1 VARNL
6 GPVCRLC
13 RREGLKLF
21 LKGERC
27 YSDKCA
33 IERRNYPPGAH
44 GQARTRFSE
53 FAIRLREKQK
63 VKRIYG
69 LLEAQFS
76 AYFDAAERRDGI
88 TGENLLVLLERRL
101 DTVVYR
107 LGFASSLA
115 QARQVVRHGHIQVN
129 AKKVTIPSTMVQV
142 NDVISVGEGSRQKKV
157 IVEAIEMAQRRG
169 VPPWMALE
177 RDQFRGSLRSLPQRA
192 ELTMPI
198 SEKLIVEHYSR

>member
-1 VARNL
+1 M
-6 GPVCRLC
+6 C

-27 YSDKCA
+27 YTDKCA

-69 LLEAQFS
+69 LLEKQFS
-76 AYFDAAERRDGI
+76 QYFEVAERMPGI

-101 DTVVYR
+101 DNVVYR
-107 LGFASSLA
+107 LGFSSSLA
-115 QARQVVRHGHIQVN
+115 QARQLVLHGHFEVN
-129 AKKVTIPSTMVQV
+129 GKVVTIPSYLLEVGQV
-142 NDVISVGEGSRQKKV
+142 VSINEKSRQKKV
-157 IVEAIEMAQRRG
+157 IVEAIELAQRRG
-169 VPPWMALE
+169 VPSWMSLE
-177 RDQFRGSLRSLPQRA
+177 REQFRGSLRSLPARA
-192 ELTMPI
+192 DLTMPI

>member
-1 VARNL
+1 M
-6 GPVCRLC
+6 C

-27 YSDKCA
+27 YTDKCA

-69 LLEAQFS
+69 MLEKQFAQ
-76 AYFDAAERRDGI
+76 YFEMAERMPGI

-101 DTVVYR
+101 DNAVYR
-107 LGFASSLA
+107 LGFSSSLA
-115 QARQVVRHGHIQVN
+115 QARQLVLHGHFEVN
-129 AKKVTIPSTMVQV
+129 GKVVTIPSYLLEVGQV
-142 NDVISVGEGSRQKKV
+142 VSVNEKSRQKKV
-157 IVEAIEMAQRRG
+157 IVEAIELAQRRG
-169 VPPWMALE
+169 VPSWMSLE
-177 RDQFRGSLRSLPQRA
+177 REQFRGSLRVLSGAWRSHDADQREA
-192 ELTMPI
+192 HRRALLTL
-198 SEKLIVEHYSR
+198 SGH

>member
-1 VARNL
+1 M
-6 GPVCRLC
+6 C

-27 YSDKCA
+27 YTDKCA

-69 LLEAQFS
+69 LLEKQFS
-76 AYFDAAERRDGI
+76 QYFEVAERMPGI

-101 DTVVYR
+101 DNVVYR
-107 LGFASSLA
+107 LGFSSSLA
-115 QARQVVRHGHIQVN
+115 QARQLVLHGHFEVN
-129 AKKVTIPSTMVQV
+129 GRVVTIPSYLLEVGQV
-142 NDVISVGEGSRQKKV
+142 VSINEKSRQKKV
-157 IVEAIEMAQRRG
+157 IVEAIELAQRRG
-169 VPPWMALE
+169 VPSWMSLE
-177 RDQFRGSLRSLPQRA
+177 REQFRGSLRSLPARA
-192 ELTMPI
+192 DLTMPI